1 MSSELLELVPF
12 WALQTSKVWCVI
24 FTCKKPRKH
33 KNVYEVGKY
42 QTALEA
48 CSSFIVFSE
57 KKILFSEEKRCWAM
71 AELLCNISCSDSPLI
86 ALCLALRIWRDESW
100 RWEVEIGES
109 RAIIHSC
116 LYKPQFPRDYF
127 SLGF

>member
-1 MSSELLELVPF
+1 MSCCTCCLFGQP
-12 WALQTSKVWCVI
+12 ALQTREVQCEI
-24 FTCKKPRKH
+24 FTCKMPRKQ
-33 KNVYEVGKY
+33 KNVDEVGKC

-57 KKILFSEEKRCWAM
+57 GRYCFQKKKRCLAV
-71 AELLCNISCSDSPLI
+71 AELLSKVSCSDSPLI
-86 ALCLALRIWRDESW
+86 PLCLALRIWSDESW

-109 RAIIHSC
+109 GAIIHSC
-116 LYKPQFPRDYF
+116 LYKPQFSRDYF